1 MTPEEQFRQV
11 MSTLNIPKV
20 QLEAICDL
28 HSAVY
33 EAMDLKGIYDKLSHL
48 DNYPKIS
55 KAIKLGG
62 AALIGGCPVGGVYNT
77 DWNKVAEGFGGADK
91 PVEQYIDQPDS
102 AYDEQDTVF
111 DYKDKPGVVDTNFT
125 VKTEPKT
132 EPKAE
137 EPPEPKETPE
147 PKEEVK
153 EDADDDLV
161 RDTFL
166 VKFPTPSPSESSDDA
181 LRKFMMTNLS
191 SVFKETHNPTQQAA
205 HIERILRAVKNVAK
219 ITSSRGIGEAEL
231 LAIMCVESMYN
242 DKPKTTKYRGLA
254 QLGDDAMDDARKYA
268 RKFGLDA
275 SKMRDPEIVEDAVNL
290 AAGYLLYL
298 MYRTDRS
305 NKVKPDGED
314 DKEIGNM
321 TYAIACYNGGI
332 GTTKSKY
339 HNNKELSVP
348 MLYRMVERKE
358 LTPNQAV
365 KVRGSMKEALSY
377 PKKVFKV
384 LDYFKSIG
392 LPTHFGSGNVY
403 YRKR

>member
-1 MTPEEQFRQV
+1 MTREEQFRQ
-11 MSTLNIPKV
+11 MISGLNIPKV

-28 HSAVY
+28 HSAIY
-33 EAMDLKGIYDKLSHL
+33 EAMDLKGIYDKLSNL
-48 DNYPKIS
+48 ERYPKVS
-55 KAIKLGG
+55 NAIKVGG
-62 AALIGGCPVGGVYNT
+62 AALMGACPIGGIHNT
-77 DWNKVAEGFGGADK
+77 DWNDMADKLGMADK
-91 PVEQYIDQPDS
+91 PIEQYADLPERVF
-102 AYDEQDTVF
+102 DEKDTVF
-111 DYKDKPGVVDTNFT
+111 DYKDEPGVVDTNFT
-125 VKTEPKT
+125 VKTEPK
-132 EPKAE
+132 AE
-137 EPPEPKETPE
+137 KTPE

-166 VKFPTPSPSESSDDA
+166 VKFPTPSQNESSDDA
-181 LRKFMMTNLS
+181 LRRFMMTNLS
-191 SVFKETHNPTQQAA
+191 SVFKESHNPKQQSA

-219 ITSSRGIGEAEL
+219 ITSKRGIGEAEL

-242 DKPKTTKYRGLA
+242 DKPKTTKYKGLA
-254 QLGDDAMDDARKYA
+254 QLGEDAMSDAKKHA
-268 RKFGLDA
+268 REFGLD
-275 SKMRDPEIVEDAVNL
+275 STKMRNPEIVEDAVNL

-298 MYRTDRS
+298 MYDTARS
-305 NKVKPDGED
+305 NKVKPDGQD
-314 DKEIGNM
+314 DKETGNM
-321 TYAIACYNGGI
+321 TYVIACYNGGI
-332 GTTKSKY
+332 GTSKSQY

-392 LPTHFGSGNVY
+392 LPTHFGSGNVF